1 MTGAKWHV
9 WLDDDKEELAR
20 VYDSIV
26 RRGKMFQLSKMK
38 RENAS
43 ED

>member
-1 MTGAKWHV
+1 
-9 WLDDDKEELAR
+9 

-26 RRGKMFQLSKMK
+26 RRGKIQLSKMK